1 MDSPPATFPELS
13 SSVQTGVGRLPVW
26 LVRIM
31 GFGSGYYKKSELGL
45 IFLELELRLNPD
57 PVLEPNQDQLV
68 LEPELK
74 K

>member
-1 MDSPPATFPELS
+1 
-13 SSVQTGVGRLPVW
+13 
-26 LVRIM
+26 M